1 MFTEFARV
9 CDSDNRLLD
18 PTHSVTLRPERN
30 ELKELR
36 VEKRLILGSEEE
48 NKQGVRKHSV
58 SNLV

>member
-1 MFTEFARV
+1 MSVIQTID
-9 CDSDNRLLD
+9 CWD
-18 PTHSVTLRPERN
+18 PTHSVTLRPERY